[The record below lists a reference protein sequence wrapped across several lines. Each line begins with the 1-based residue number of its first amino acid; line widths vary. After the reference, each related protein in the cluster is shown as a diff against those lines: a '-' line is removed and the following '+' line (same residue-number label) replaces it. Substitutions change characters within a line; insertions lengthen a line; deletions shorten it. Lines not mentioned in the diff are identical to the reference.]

1 MPFAPVDEQLEII
14 GRGVVD
20 IEVRDELRKKLEKS
34 RAEDRPLII
43 KLGCDPT
50 SPDLHLG
57 HTVVINKLRQF
68 QMLGH
73 SVVFLIGDFT
83 ARIGDPTGKNA
94 TRPPL
99 SEDEIVAN
107 AATYKRQVWKILDER
122 KTEVRFN
129 SEWLS
134 KMNFGDVIR
143 LAARYSVARMIER
156 EDFAKR
162 LAEGRPISL
171 HELYYPLAQG
181 YDSVALK
188 ADVELGGTDQRFNL
202 LVGRDL
208 MRAYGQ
214 EPQCILTVPILEGTD
229 AREEDGVLVGPKMS
243 KSLNNTIAVDD
254 DAQMQFGKVMS
265 ICDAHMWRMYELL
278 SDKSAA
284 DIAALRAGHP
294 KAAKVQLAHE
304 IVMRFHGRTAAD
316 QAVAD
321 FERLFGADKKGIIP
335 DDAPSFTLEAAGPL
349 PIVDALTDTGLLESK
364 SKARQLIAQGGL
376 MVDGERVVDPKFE
389 LTPGTHAVRAGKTKW
404 ARMTVLAVASLGS
417 ASERS

>member
-1 MPFAPVDEQLEII
+1 MPFAPVDEQLELIC
-14 GRGVVD
+14 RGAVD
-20 IEVRDELRKKLEKS
+20 IEVREELRKKLEKS
-34 RAEDRPLII
+34 RVEDRPLII

-68 QMLGH
+68 QQLGH
-73 SVVFLIGDFT
+73 TVVFLIGDFT

-254 DAQMQFGKVMS
+254 DPQMQFGKVMS
-265 ICDAHMWRMYELL
+265 VCDALMWRMFELL
-278 SDKSAA
+278 SDKPSSEV
-284 DIAALRAGHP
+284 AALKAGHP
-294 KAAKVQLAHE
+294 KAAKVTLAHE
-304 IVMRFHGRTAAD
+304 IVARFHGRDAAD

-321 FERLFGADKKGIIP
+321 FERLFGADKKGTIP
-335 DDAPSFTLEAAGPL
+335 EDAPTFTLEAAGAL
-349 PIVDALTDTGLLESK
+349 PVVDVLTDTGLLESK

-376 MVDGERVVDPKFE
+376 MVDGERIVDVKFE
-389 LTPGTHAVRAGKTKW
+389 LTPGAHAVRAGKTKW
-404 ARMTVLAVASLGS
+404 ARITVHSVASPRPIP
-417 ASERS
+417 ERP